1 MSFFKIRQNG
11 FAGLILLASTF
22 SIYADGVKSHKEDT
36 SNQINQVQFDEAQFH
51 QALLAEFYNQS
62 NKPKL
67 TLKHYLPIALKSSD
81 PILVKRVTEIAT
93 GSAQLKK
100 GLEAAKHWVDLSPDS
115 LEAQQYFTLLLLRDG
130 QLKKSAKQLNA
141 IRKIID
147 KEAEQDGKRLLVSK
161 GLKFIGALL
170 VIESHHDKAYR
181 VFNYYLKQL
190 KAEPLYNDQK
200 QLILAS
206 LGMKA
211 KEYAVVVS
219 ALDDIE
225 MTGSE
230 YFASAAVM
238 KTKALRKLGRVDEA
252 AELLQKIVN
261 AKKASD
267 SLRLELTRLLISVG
281 KKAEAA
287 VELEKLVK
295 KHPDNNDLLKALI
308 ALNVTQKEW
317 KKAKSNNVKLS
328 KSKAYQNESD
338 YFYGEISEGK
348 GDLRPALGFY
358 KKVKK
363 GIFLKT
369 SYSKRAR
376 LLAQIEGIQAS
387 QQWLHTEQKK
397 ASKRKDKSYWL
408 KLEADLLADTKL
420 SFGRSSRQK
429 NLSDAIKL
437 YDEVIA
443 LSPKKI
449 NYRYHRGLLFERTNQ
464 IDRAENDFNFVL
476 KQGKTKAD
484 ALNALGFLLVKHTD
498 RLDEAKTYIEKAFK
512 LKPNDALI
520 MDSLGWVYY
529 RTGEVKK
536 AESYLR
542 KAFKRLKTPEVASHL
557 ITVLSETK
565 KYQEARK
572 IFNVMIKKYPNN
584 ASLDDVRSDLEHI

>member
-1 MSFFKIRQNG
+1 MKFFQLLV
-11 FAGLILLASTF
+11 GLLMLSSTF
-22 SIYADGVKSHKEDT
+22 SVYAKEDFKG
-36 SNQINQVQFDEAQFH
+36 VDEPFDEKQFH
-51 QALLAEFYNQS
+51 QVLLAEFYNQS

-67 TLKHYLPIALKSSD
+67 TLKHYLPIALESNN

-100 GLEAAKHWVDLSPDS
+100 GLEVAKHWVDLSPDS

-130 QLKKSAKQLNA
+130 QLKKSASQLNF

-147 KEAEQDGKRLLVSK
+147 MVAEKDGKRLLVSK

-170 VIESHHDKAYR
+170 VAESHHDKAYR
-181 VFNYYLKQL
+181 VYSHYLNQL
-190 KAEPLYNDQK
+190 KADSPYKDQK

-211 KEYAVVVS
+211 KEYGVVVL
-219 ALDDIE
+219 ALDAIE

-238 KTKALRKLGRVDEA
+238 KTKALQKLGRIDEA
-252 AELLQKIVN
+252 TELLQKIV
-261 AKKASD
+261 KTQKISD

-281 KKAEAA
+281 KKAEAEA
-287 VELEKLVK
+287 ELEKLVE

-317 KKAKSNNVKLS
+317 RKAKSNNIRLS
-328 KSKAYQNESD
+328 QSKIYQNEAD
-338 YFYGEISEGK
+338 YFYGEISEGQS
-348 GDLRPALGFY
+348 DLKSALAFY

-363 GIFLKT
+363 GIFLKK
-369 SYSKRAR
+369 SYSKRVR
-376 LLAQIEGIQAS
+376 LLAQIEGIKAS
-387 QQWLHTEQKK
+387 QQWLHTKQKK
-397 ASKRKDKSYWL
+397 ASKIKDKSYWL

-420 SFGRSSRQK
+420 SLGRSSRQK
-429 NLSDAIKL
+429 NIRDAITL

-449 NYRYHRGLLFERTNQ
+449 NYRYYRGLLFERTNQ
-464 IDRAENDFNFVL
+464 IVRAESDFNFVVER
-476 KQGKTKAD
+476 GKTKAD

-498 RLDEAKTYIEKAFK
+498 RLNEAKAHIEKAFK

-529 RTGEVKK
+529 RTGEIKK
-536 AESYLR
+536 AENYLR
-542 KAFKRLKTPEVASHL
+542 KAFRRLKTPEVASHL
-557 ITVLSETK
+557 IAVLSETK
-565 KYQEARK
+565 KYQEARM
-572 IFNVMIKKYPNN
+572 IFNAMIKKYPNN